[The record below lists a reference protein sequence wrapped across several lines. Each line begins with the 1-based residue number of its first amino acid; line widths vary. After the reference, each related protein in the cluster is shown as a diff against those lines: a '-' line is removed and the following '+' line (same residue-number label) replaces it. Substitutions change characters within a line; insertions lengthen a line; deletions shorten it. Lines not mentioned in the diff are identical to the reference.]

1 MEGEQGIS
9 FLANKKNLIIMA
21 HNEVN
26 HAVGKKG
33 QPAQQP
39 RSQRPRSQ
47 RLSFLPPPPRGGPPW
62 SERGGDK
69 MRDPG
74 NEVPSVV
81 YLTKMIEIDTWG
93 HEE

>member
-1 MEGEQGIS
+1 
-9 FLANKKNLIIMA
+9 MA
-21 HNEVN
+21 HNEEN

-33 QPAQQP
+33 QTAEQ
-39 RSQRPRSQ
+39 PRSQ

-74 NEVPSVV
+74 DEVVITHTSHTCITRGGFYNSQHAGFKPFVFSQTT
-81 YLTKMIEIDTWG
+81 L
-93 HEE
+93 

>member
-26 HAVGKKG
+26 HAAGKKG
-33 QPAQQP
+33 QPAEQ
-39 RSQRPRSQ
+39 PRSQ
-47 RLSFLPPPPRGGPPW
+47 RLSFLPPPRGGPPW

-69 MRDPG
+69 DERPWERGAQCCLFDK
-74 NEVPSVV
+74 N
-81 YLTKMIEIDTWG
+81 DRN
-93 HEE
+93 

>member
-1 MEGEQGIS
+1 
-9 FLANKKNLIIMA
+9 MA
-21 HNEVN
+21 YNEVN

-39 RSQRPRSQ
+39 RSQR
-47 RLSFLPPPPRGGPPW
+47 LSFLPPPRGGPPW

-81 YLTKMIEIDTWG
+81 YLTKMIEIDK
-93 HEE
+93 